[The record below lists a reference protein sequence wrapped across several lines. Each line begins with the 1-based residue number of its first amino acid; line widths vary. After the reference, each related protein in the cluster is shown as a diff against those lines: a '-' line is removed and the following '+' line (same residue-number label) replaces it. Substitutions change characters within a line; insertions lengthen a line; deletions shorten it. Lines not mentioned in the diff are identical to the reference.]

1 MRTAGCRACSPH
13 RATQRFHATE
23 SSASSWTPTGVSTP
37 SPAGTSPHVSPTP
50 VSAASRRSYAST
62 TGAAILTWLQDVEF
76 GIYGALFQGGRT
88 LAGTASM
95 GGNGQF
101 NRLSALDSIV
111 DEKTGGPWSDVLTED
126 QDLGLRLIHQGW
138 RGEQELRAS
147 VDQQGVSDLR
157 RLLRQR
163 TRWAQGNLQAM
174 KHAGDAVRTARP
186 LAVRVDLVASILMPV
201 LIGLLAVQFVASL
214 VLVVL
219 GATGVRNLDA
229 LDLVVLYV
237 LAFGPVLIGC
247 VARGSLYG
255 ARGILLGILIAQV
268 FAFYIYLI
276 WPIYLRA
283 AIRYVLGRE
292 SWQKT
297 SREPI
302 ADQSG

>member
-1 MRTAGCRACSPH
+1 MDADGRLDPVACRYVAARLADAGVGGIQALVRIYN
-13 RATQRFHATE
+13 R
-23 SSASSWTPTGVSTP
+23 G
-37 SPAGTSPHVSPTP
+37 
-50 VSAASRRSYAST
+50 
-62 TGAAILTWLQDVEF
+62 AILTWLQDVEF
-76 GIYGALFQGGRT
+76 GIFGALFQGGRT
-88 LAGTASM
+88 FAGTASM

-111 DEKTGGPWSDVLTED
+111 DETTGGPWSDVLTED
-126 QDLGLRLIHQGW
+126 QDLGLRLIHRGW

-237 LAFGPVLIGC
+237 LAFGPVLVGC